1 MKFYEGKSVLV
12 AGGTG
17 TVGMALVSELQ
28 HRGADVIVVAL
39 DTKEY
44 ANAVLPKDTEYIS
57 ADLTDAE
64 MCLWLTMNMDV
75 VFDMVG
81 IKGST
86 LTNSGTFSR
95 SLVSYIK
102 FQTALMDACAKN
114 KVPHYLFPG
123 SVNEY
128 PPMTHPKAEDELW
141 NGLPVQNDKYVGLV
155 KRMGEMQ
162 AQAYFEEG
170 SWTGAKIIRMSNV
183 YGPGDDFN
191 PKTAQVISALIAKSL
206 ENKHVKV
213 HGDGTAVRDFVYVD
227 DAAYWACE
235 AVEKLPPCVPVNI
248 GAGRGIGIRE
258 VCETIQEFI
267 DVEFEFMP
275 QSYSGDKMRVLSVD
289 RAKELLGFFARTSL
303 QDGIKQ
309 SIEWYKQNK
318 GITALK
324 GKFYERETI

>member
-1 MKFYEGKSVLV
+1 MSFYNGKYVLV

-17 TVGMALVSELQ
+17 TVGMALVRELKQ
-28 HRGADVIVVAL
+28 RGANVTVVGL
-39 DTKEY
+39 DERKY
-44 ANAVLPKDTEYIS
+44 AKAVLPEGTQYVKEDMTNDIHC
-57 ADLTDAE
+57 LFRTME
-64 MCLWLTMNMDV
+64 MDI

-86 LTNSGTFSR
+86 LTNNTTLSR

-114 KVPHYLFPG
+114 NVSHYLFPG

-128 PPMTHPKAEDELW
+128 PSMNRPKTEDELW

-170 SWTGAKIIRMSNV
+170 SWKGARIIRMSNV

-191 PKTAQVISALIAKSL
+191 PKTAQVICALIAKSL
-206 ENKHVKV
+206 SNNRVTV
-213 HGDGTAVRDFVYVD
+213 QGDGTAVRDFIYVD

-235 AVEKLPPCVPVNI
+235 ALEKLPPCTPVNI
-248 GAGRGIGIRE
+248 AAGRGISIRE

-267 DVEFEFMP
+267 DVDFQFVP
-275 QSYSGDKMRVLSVD
+275 QSYSGDTMRVLSID
-289 RAKELLGFFARTSL
+289 RAKKLLGFYERTTL
-303 QDGIKQ
+303 KDGIRQ
-309 SIEWYKQNK
+309 TIEWYKENK
-318 GITALK
+318 AVALLK
-324 GKFYERETI
+324 GKFYGK

>member
-1 MKFYEGKSVLV
+1 MSLYEGKYVLV

-17 TVGMALVSELQ
+17 TVGMSLVPELQ
-28 HRGADVIVVAL
+28 RRGANVTVIGL
-39 DTKEY
+39 DELEY
-44 ANAVLPKDTEYIS
+44 ANAVLPKRTSYVKEDMTS
-57 ADLTDAE
+57 DVH
-64 MCLWLTMNMDV
+64 CLFRTMDMDV

-86 LTNSGTFSR
+86 LTNNATFSK

-114 KVPHYLFPG
+114 NVPHYLFPG

-128 PPMTHPKAEDELW
+128 PSMSHPKTEDELW
-141 NGLPVQNDKYVGLV
+141 DGLPIQNDKYVGLV

-162 AQAYFEEG
+162 AQAYNEEG
-170 SWTGAKIIRMSNV
+170 SWSGARIIRMSNV

-206 ENKHVKV
+206 ENKRVSV
-213 HGDGTAVRDFVYVD
+213 HGDGTAVRDFIYVGD
-227 DAAYWACE
+227 VAYWACE
-235 AVEKLPPCVPVNI
+235 AVERLKPCVPVNI
-248 GAGRGIGIRE
+248 GAGRGISIKE
-258 VCETIQEFI
+258 VCDTIQEFI

-289 RAKELLGFFARTSL
+289 RAKELLGFYERTSL
-303 QDGIKQ
+303 RDGIKK
-309 SIEWYKQNK
+309 SIDWYIEHKD
-318 GITALK
+318 ISALK
-324 GKFYERETI
+324 GKFYGKTGV